1 MSKSKTRT
9 NYNQVSEID
18 EFRDGV
24 VYDQEEV
31 VEEEVKVVEKKVS
44 ERKRKVIA
52 HRLNVRTEPN
62 RTSDGIE
69 LVLRGDILK
78 TIGSEKNGWVKVET
92 PSTKIGYVLTT
103 FLGKVD
109 E

>member
-1 MSKSKTRT
+1 MSKSKSRT
-9 NYNQVSEID
+9 NYNKVSEVD
-18 EFRDGV
+18 ETNEEIVDI
-24 VYDQEEV
+24 QEDV
-31 VEEEVKVVEKKVS
+31 VEEEVKVVDKKVS

-78 TIGSEKNGWVKVET
+78 TIGNEKNGWVKVET